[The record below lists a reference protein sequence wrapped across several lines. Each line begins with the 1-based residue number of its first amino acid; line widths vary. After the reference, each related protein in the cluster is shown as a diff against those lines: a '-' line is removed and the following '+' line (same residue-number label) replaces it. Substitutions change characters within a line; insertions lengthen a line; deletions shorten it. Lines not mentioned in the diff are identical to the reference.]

1 MGIGTVDQRTFVLI
15 MSLSEWPAVVCMAAR
30 GALGVIIVT
39 VHAFSCSKPW
49 LHSTHMQCVVK
60 DLRLED
66 KDLWSEDKDLQIGP
80 RGQGLTSRT
89 VNKTGLQ

>member
-66 KDLWSEDKDLQIGP
+66 KDLQIGP